1 MQQQVK
7 RQQQSEKGAT
17 PHAAAV
23 QLPGEGTRQER
34 CCAVLRGGSGASS
47 RPPALLEVG
56 PQPVEVACIVMGCQ
70 KVDATAAAPAG
81 GSADGAWVQGLQ
93 QVVPIPTCNK
103 PSPVPCCH
111 RLLRTGRGRRREHRA
126 YTHISREGAEHT
138 GSCEQSGAG
147 SGCPG
152 GGLACAGN
160 HPPIHPLA
168 HSLTAASRG
177 VSAACRRW
185 LGSLNPSSARLPG
198 WM

>member
-1 MQQQVK
+1 M
-7 RQQQSEKGAT
+7 RQPRHLQAAAQMGHGCKVYSRWCPSQHATSHRPCPAATATSPIATTAIPLTHPDQHSQLEELVPPVKGAGGDAVC
-17 PHAAAV
+17 AA
-23 QLPGEGTRQER
+23 GRR
-34 CCAVLRGGSGASS
+34 SG
-47 RPPALLEVG
+47 G
-56 PQPVEVACIVMGCQ
+56 PQPQPQPVGHR
-70 KVDATAAAPAG
+70 
-81 GSADGAWVQGLQ
+81 LQ
-93 QVVPIPTCNK
+93 VRPQ
-103 PSPVPCCH
+103 
-111 RLLRTGRGRRREHRA
+111 LLRTGRGRRREHRA